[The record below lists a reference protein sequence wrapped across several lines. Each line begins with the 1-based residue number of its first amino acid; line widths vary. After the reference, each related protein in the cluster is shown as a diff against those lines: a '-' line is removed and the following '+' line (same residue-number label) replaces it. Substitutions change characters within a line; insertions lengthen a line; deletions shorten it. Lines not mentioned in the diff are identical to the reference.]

1 MSAKSYKDI
10 GDLPLEFEDES
21 ILDLVVELY
30 GQFKSKKQ
38 INEILTEELK
48 LEKPISFVTISV
60 LISRAKKKIC
70 ETYKVIDPTEYK
82 GRIIY
87 CIELIL
93 GGRAKP
99 RARLKALEMLA
110 IYTGVEQGVQE
121 DPGEYAQRVV
131 EAIKEADASVDGTG
145 VKETKEVG
153 TQAESDSLKSE

>member
-10 GDLPLEFEDES
+10 GSVPLEFQDES

-30 GQFKSKKQ
+30 GQFKKKKQ
-38 INEILTEELK
+38 IREILTKELE
-48 LEKPISFVTISV
+48 LEKPISAVTVSV
-60 LISRAKKKIC
+60 LISRAKAKIL

-110 IYTGVEQGVQE
+110 IYTGVEQQVQE
-121 DPGEYAQRVV
+121 EPSEYAQRVA
-131 EAIKEADASVDGTG
+131 EAIKQMDASVDGTG
-145 VKETKEVG
+145 EE
-153 TQAESDSLKSE
+153 QAPQTDIDKDSLTSE

>member
-1 MSAKSYKDI
+1 METKSYKDI
-10 GDLPLEFEDES
+10 GSLPLEFQDES
-21 ILDLVVELY
+21 VLDLVVELY

-38 INEILTEELK
+38 INELLTLELGFEE
-48 LEKPISFVTISV
+48 PISSVTIGV
-60 LISRAKKKIC
+60 LVSRAKAKIR

-110 IYTGVEQGVQE
+110 LYTGVEQGVQE
-121 DPGEYAQRVV
+121 DPSDYAQRVAQ
-131 EAIKEADASVDGTG
+131 AIKEADASVDGTAIDQAPQT
-145 VKETKEVG
+145 ET
-153 TQAESDSLKSE
+153 DSLKSE

>member
-1 MSAKSYKDI
+1 MSVKSYKDI

-30 GQFKSKKQ
+30 GQFKNKKQ
-38 INEILTEELK
+38 INEILTKELE
-48 LEKPISFVTISV
+48 LEKPINSVTVGV
-60 LISRAKKKIC
+60 LMSRAKAKIR

-110 IYTGVEQGVQE
+110 IYTGVEQQVE
-121 DPGEYAQRVV
+121 EEPSDYARRVT
-131 EAIKEADASVDGTG
+131 EAIKEANASVDGTG
-145 VKETKEVG
+145 TSD
-153 TQAESDSLKSE
+153 AESGSLKSE